1 MPLIQN
7 PGPGRKL
14 QRGLRLTELP
24 DSILAPE
31 LVGVILVE
39 DLSAPLSDEERGCM
53 AAGGAGAVAAEF
65 SLLALVRVGAPA
77 QYDLTV
83 TSMHFSSTTAQQ
95 IRLIVPTAGIV
106 GLAASANTQFKDF
119 NTPGRPT
126 SQFGIDTQVAVP
138 AGRVLLR
145 YEIEASVTYRVK
157 LQIRLGTF
165 GIGPQLSSLIMVAMT
180 ANTLLLGGWEWTESA
195 PQG

>member
-1 MPLIQN
+1 LALIQVSRLA
-7 PGPGRKL
+7 RKL
-14 QRGLRLTELP
+14 QRSLRLTSLP
-24 DSILAPE
+24 DSVLAPE
-31 LVGVILVE
+31 TVSVIIVE

-77 QYDLTV
+77 EYDLTV
-83 TSMHFSSTTAQQ
+83 TGMHFSSTTAQQ
-95 IRLIVPTAGIV
+95 IRLIVPTAGIL
-106 GLAASANTQFKDF
+106 GLAASANTQFTDF

-138 AGRVLLR
+138 VGRVLLR
-145 YEIEASVTYRVK
+145 YEIEASVTYRIP
-157 LQIRLGTF
+157 LQLRLGTF
-165 GIGPQLSSLIMVAMT
+165 GIGPQLNSLIMVAMT